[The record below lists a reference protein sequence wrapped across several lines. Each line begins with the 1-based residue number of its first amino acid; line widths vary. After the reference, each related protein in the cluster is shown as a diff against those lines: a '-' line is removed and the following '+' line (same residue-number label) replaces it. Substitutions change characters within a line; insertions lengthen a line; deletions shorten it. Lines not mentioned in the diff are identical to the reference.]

1 MKIIKNILISY
12 AQGIVIFALVFY
24 FMTAKPNG
32 TMPLHWYFLN
42 TLWSLSYLVAFP
54 ALRLLAPNFSKVRVK
69 MTSLTTK
76 SLNLDDA
83 TRENKSRLYHESI
96 SPVMN
101 QLDIKGHSNNR
112 DDGTSLAA
120 DMLLSG
126 VFIAIS
132 IPALLVVLIK
142 KVSWFLHLVNK
153 TKEAVT

>member
-1 MKIIKNILISY
+1 MKILKSILISY
-12 AQGIVIFALVFY
+12 AHGIVIFALVFY
-24 FMTAKPNG
+24 LMTAKPNG

-54 ALRLLAPNFSKVRVK
+54 ALRLLAPKFSKVRVK
-69 MTSLTTK
+69 LTSLTTK
-76 SLNLDDA
+76 SLNLDAA

-120 DMLLSG
+120 DILLSG
-126 VFIAIS
+126 VFIAIA
-132 IPALLVVLIK
+132 IPALLVVLVK
-142 KVSWFLHLVNK
+142 KVS
-153 TKEAVT
+153 